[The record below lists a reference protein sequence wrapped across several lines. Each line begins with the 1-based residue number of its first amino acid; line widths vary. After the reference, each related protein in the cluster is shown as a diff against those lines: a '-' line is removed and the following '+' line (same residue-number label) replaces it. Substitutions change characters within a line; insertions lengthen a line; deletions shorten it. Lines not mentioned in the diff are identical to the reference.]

1 MRCNKSRGTR
11 FKDEDAILCA
21 VFKSS
26 VSYDTAKSVAMFPS
40 SPPLSETGFGIP
52 HRAYAE
58 RFRVDDKLV
67 TAVLLCLL
75 FVSLFRTSTFQE
87 DLILS
92 CFVHLLT
99 V

>member
-1 MRCNKSRGTR
+1 M
-11 FKDEDAILCA
+11 CA
-21 VFKSS
+21 VFKSG
-26 VSYDTAKSVAMFPS
+26 VSYDTAKSVAMFPP

-67 TAVLLCLL
+67 TAVLL

-87 DLILS
+87 DLILN
-92 CFVHLLT
+92 CFVHLRT